1 MSDHFEREID
11 RLKSDISSVKSRM
24 DSVSGQCDML
34 SEQIES
40 GKNRLDEIFNKQL
53 IYVKAIE
60 VLDMAQQVTR
70 VTIKDG
76 FESIVTYALQFILG
90 NAYRFELDFGR
101 WGKYHEVNMNVLTEE
116 FTEPYD
122 PMDTSGGGVVDI
134 VSLAL
139 RVAIMELHKPDIQ
152 GPIILDESFKHLS
165 RQHLF
170 RAGAFLNA
178 LAERVGR
185 QIIMVSHK
193 SELVKMAH
201 KAIEVK

>member
-1 MSDHFEREID
+1 MSEDFTGKIEEIGYKLAIHQRHFDE
-11 RLKSDISSVKSRM
+11 LVGK
-24 DSVSGQCDML
+24 CDML
-34 SEQIES
+34 SQQLDVHKKRSSLISHKQEVYSKSIEI
-40 GKNRLDEIFNKQL
+40 LDL
-53 IYVKAIE
+53 
-60 VLDMAQQVTR
+60 AQKVSR
-70 VTIKDG
+70 VTMKDG

-90 NAYRFELDFGR
+90 VGYKFELEFDR
-101 WGKYHEVNMNVLTEE
+101 WGKYHEVNFNIKTDDFNLA
-116 FTEPYD
+116 FD
-122 PMDTSGGGVVDI
+122 PLDTSGGGTIDI

-139 RVAIMELHKPDIQ
+139 RVAIMELHKPEIC

-170 RAGAFLNA
+170 KAGEFLNA

-185 QIIMVSHK
+185 QIIIVSHK